1 MSLRNEWGRMDNG
14 IEIRDDSR
22 GTTAEKPRPGAQ
34 NGRRTRGID
43 RVVHILDY
51 LYHRGRPQRVNEIAK
66 GIGAPRSTVYE
77 IADHLLR
84 EQMIEI
90 VDEEGRV
97 FLGRKLYFYGL
108 AYADR
113 FDLTREAG
121 KYLKTLTEKTG
132 ETSQLCVMQ
141 GNKYAVI
148 MMDHGVRH
156 FRISSNVGETVP
168 LPWTASGRLLVS
180 HLADDEILRLI
191 PEEDFILPDGRPS
204 STAEFLA
211 QVRTAGAA
219 GFFSCDTI
227 VDSYTHCFAA
237 AVINERRECV
247 ATLCLVVPREDA
259 HRRFD
264 ALKAAVVGEARALS
278 DVLTG
283 GRAVS
288 A

>member
-1 MSLRNEWGRMDNG
+1 MDKRIAVGGEERMAV
-14 IEIRDDSR
+14 IERPESVAK
-22 GTTAEKPRPGAQ
+22 GAPRA
-34 NGRRTRGID
+34 RGID

-51 LYHRGRPQRVNEIAK
+51 LYHQGRPLRVNEIAK

-77 IADHLLR
+77 IADHLLQ
-84 EQMIEI
+84 EQMLE
-90 VDEEGRV
+90 VFDDEGRV
-97 FLGRKLYFYGL
+97 FLGRRLYFYGL
-108 AYADR
+108 AYTER

-121 KYLKTLTEKTG
+121 KHLKILTEKTG

-156 FRISSNVGETVP
+156 FKISSNVGETIA

-180 HLADDEILRLI
+180 HLTDGEILKLI
-191 PEEDFILPDGRPS
+191 PPEDFTLPDGRPLP
-204 STAEFLA
+204 TTKFLDE
-211 QVRTAGAA
+211 VRAAGEV

-237 AVINERRECV
+237 AVINEKRECV

-259 HRRFD
+259 YRRFD
-264 ALKAAVVGEARALS
+264 ALKAALTGEAEALS
-278 DVLTG
+278 NVLRG
-283 GRAVS
+283 GHS
-288 A
+288 ALP

>member
-1 MSLRNEWGRMDNG
+1 MDKRIEGGGKVRMG
-14 IEIRDDSR
+14 A
-22 GTTAEKPRPGAQ
+22 AEKPGTGAE
-34 NGRRTRGID
+34 NGQRARGID

-51 LYHRGRPQRVNEIAK
+51 LYRQGRPLRVNEIAK

-77 IADHLLR
+77 IADHLLE
-84 EQMIEI
+84 EQMLE
-90 VDEEGRV
+90 VFDDEGRV
-97 FLGRKLYFYGL
+97 FLGRRLYFYGL

-113 FDLTREAG
+113 FDLTREAS
-121 KYLKTLTEKTG
+121 KHLKILTEKTG

-141 GNKYAVI
+141 GNQYAVI

-156 FRISSNVGETVP
+156 FKISSNVGETIP

-180 HLADDEILRLI
+180 HLTDGDVLKLI
-191 PEEDFILPDGRPS
+191 PERDFILPDGRPLP
-204 STAEFLA
+204 TKEFLD
-211 QVRTAGAA
+211 QVRAAGDV

-237 AVINERRECV
+237 SVINEKRECV

-259 HRRFD
+259 YRRFD
-264 ALKAAVVGEARALS
+264 ALKSALTGEAEALS
-278 DVLTG
+278 NVLRG
-283 GRAVS
+283 GRS